1 MIGELKFQISDLA
14 KNSDPPWDLLLL
26 ADPSREMI
34 DRYLSESEVFVG
46 ELQGKLIGVL
56 VLLPLSD
63 GIVEIK
69 NLAVDETF
77 QGKGFGKQLLRFA
90 IQYAK
95 QKGLERLLIAT
106 GNSSMAQLTLYQ
118 SLGFELFEVDWGFFE
133 RNYPEP
139 IVENGIV
146 CKHLMKLQIVFD

>member
-26 ADPSREMI
+26 ADPSKEMI

-77 QGKGFGKQLLRFA
+77 QGKG
-90 IQYAK
+90 
-95 QKGLERLLIAT
+95 
-106 GNSSMAQLTLYQ
+106 
-118 SLGFELFEVDWGFFE
+118 
-133 RNYPEP
+133 
-139 IVENGIV
+139 
-146 CKHLMKLQIVFD
+146 